1 MPRGSRTSD
10 PLPRGLAIEETI
22 GGSGAHGRPTTGF
35 SSFGGDSPPRR
46 FRHCSQCGRWM

>member
-35 SSFGGDSPPRR
+35 SSFGGDSPRAASATAR
-46 FRHCSQCGRWM
+46 SAEDE